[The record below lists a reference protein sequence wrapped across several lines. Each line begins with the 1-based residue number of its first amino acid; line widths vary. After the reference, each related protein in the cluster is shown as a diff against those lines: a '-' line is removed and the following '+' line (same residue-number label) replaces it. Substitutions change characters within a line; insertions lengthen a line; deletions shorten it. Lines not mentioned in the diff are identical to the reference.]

1 MKMIVVGSVNVDVTA
16 YASRF
21 ARDGET
27 IFGDEVK
34 FGPGGKGSNQATA
47 AARAGGNV
55 CMISRI
61 GKDVLSGVIKEHY
74 GREGMSEKYISV
86 SDTVATGCALI
97 EVSTQSGQNKIVVI
111 PGANDELSSA
121 DVLAAEEE
129 FKTSDVFL
137 TQLETGFEPIYEGIR
152 LARKYNNTVILNPA
166 PYKEIP
172 ADIMKEIDY
181 FTPNETEA
189 EFYSG
194 VKIENDED
202 TEKAAQALINKGI
215 KNVII
220 TLGKRGVYYSNG
232 KEKFFVGTKLLKA
245 VDTTGAGD
253 AFNGGLAVALGEKM
267 DIETAL
273 KFANCAGSI
282 SVTRYGA
289 ATSGAYRFEIND
301 MMKDFYGIDLTK

>member
-1 MKMIVVGSVNVDVTA
+1 MKIIVVGSVNVDITA

-27 IFGDEVK
+27 IFGNEIK

-47 AARAGGNV
+47 AARAGGDV
-55 CMISRI
+55 CMVARI
-61 GKDVLSGVIKEHY
+61 GNDVLSGVVNDHY
-74 GREGMSEKYISV
+74 NKEGMSKKYITV
-86 SDTVATGCALI
+86 SNTTATGSAII
-97 EVSTQSGQNKIVVI
+97 EVSGESGQNKIVVI
-111 PGANDELSSA
+111 PGANNELSA
-121 DVLAAEEE
+121 EDVAAAEKE
-129 FKTSDVFL
+129 FESCDIFL
-137 TQLETGFEPIYEGIR
+137 TQLETNFEPIYEGIR
-152 LARKYNNTVILNPA
+152 LAKKYNKTIILNPA
-166 PYKEIP
+166 PFKEIP
-172 ADIMKEIDY
+172 ADIMKDIDY

-202 TEKAAQALINKGI
+202 TEKAAQAIMKLGV

-220 TLGKRGVYYSNG
+220 TLGKRGVYFSNG
-232 KEKFFVGTKLLKA
+232 KERFFVGTKLLKA

-289 ATSGAYRFEIND
+289 ATSGAYRYEIND